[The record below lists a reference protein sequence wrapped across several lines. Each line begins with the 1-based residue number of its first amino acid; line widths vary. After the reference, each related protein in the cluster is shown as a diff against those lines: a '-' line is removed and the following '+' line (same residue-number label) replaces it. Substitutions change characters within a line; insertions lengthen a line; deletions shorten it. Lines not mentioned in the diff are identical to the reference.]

1 MSEVLKFPTLP
12 KLKKLGHNLFML
24 QLSDTPE
31 AQAQAD
37 KLVEQLR
44 ANNYIVPEHLKGD

>member
-1 MSEVLKFPTLP
+1 MILKFPQAP
-12 KLKKLGHNLFML
+12 RLKKIAPNLWIM

-31 AQAQAD
+31 AQAQTD

-44 ANNYIVPEHLKGD
+44 ANNYRVPEHLKGD